1 MKFDKSKKWIL
12 GIAIALIF
20 TLFSH
25 QGLNTFYESPNY
37 EDYCDIQPVKL
48 GDREIPQ
55 PEQIQED
62 QECRGNYQNARDIFE
77 KKAFILLIVSGA
89 VALIIGLL
97 LTIESLSYGLL
108 IGGLLNIFF
117 GTVRYWSR
125 LGDPLRFILLG
136 IILVILVYIAYKK
149 TQ

>member
-12 GIAIALIF
+12 AIAIALIF

-37 EDYCDIQPVKL
+37 EDYCTIESVKL
-48 GDREIPQ
+48 EGREIPQ
-55 PEQIQED
+55 PIQED
-62 QECRGNYQNARDIFE
+62 KECRDNYQSARDIFE
-77 KKAFILLIVSGA
+77 EKAFIILIISGAIALIVG
-89 VALIIGLL
+89 LI
-97 LTIESLSYGLL
+97 LTVQSLSYGLL

-117 GTVRYWSR
+117 GTIRYWSQ
-125 LGDPLRFILLG
+125 LGDPLRFTLLG